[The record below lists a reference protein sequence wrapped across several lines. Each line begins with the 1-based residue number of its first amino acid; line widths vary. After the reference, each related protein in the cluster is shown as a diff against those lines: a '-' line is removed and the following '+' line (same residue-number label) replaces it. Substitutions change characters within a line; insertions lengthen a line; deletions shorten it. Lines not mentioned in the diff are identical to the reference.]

1 MFTRIFLVCWIM
13 GKWVFVNFSAL
24 SYMSLFTGFFVFL
37 SMSAINSYMLY
48 RLIDADIV
56 KENLTKD
63 YQIVEKNLDSNISN
77 YKE

>member
-1 MFTRIFLVCWIM
+1 M
-13 GKWVFVNFSAL
+13 GKWVFVYFSAL
-24 SYMSLFTGFFVFL
+24 SYISLFIGIFVFL

-63 YQIVEKNLDSNISN
+63 YQIDEKNLDSNISN